1 MGVDVGAFVPV
12 PAKQL
17 RAEGQ
22 ALADHAENT
31 LRAILLRGST
41 RAVRPLLA
49 FLKLK
54 HRVSYPQL
62 ARITQLLFA
71 IFESSAGDVG
81 AEARVAGALAQALQV
96 LNKLE
101 DCPAV
106 GSSGRLVIAWRPI
119 YEAILR
125 VSLRGASWAAFAIR
139 GGDQLLGSEAE
150 KTHLMAMAGLARR
163 ARNFFSGSAAGE
175 IMDELRPMLC
185 HHEMSLYKAVGLLC
199 LFLPD
204 HGMQGAG
211 GAGQV
216 LEELAVVWQTIPN
229 STEWHMLWITLFSRM
244 ARHNIEDV
252 LTPLQALLHPL
263 MATFLKLLEVP
274 TGKTKPQRYEKLGWP
289 SDCDFLL
296 RDKKSRAAEEC
307 IKKYTRLIVFS
318 IAPGSQTMP
327 CVKELLTYLKP
338 FFHPLQEGEH
348 TQQLGMESG
357 NHRCKLPWRSAHV
370 LSAQDTADF
379 TELILPFAM
388 TSYYSKDYSMS
399 FAAGQALK
407 DLVSI
412 STDVVLPKLLDMV
425 VNSMQN
431 VMKPHEVQNSIS
443 ISSVL
448 VGKILTSEGG
458 FDLMGQL
465 MQLSVAGIDTND
477 PMKTMATLRFYIA
490 LLAEMPLTDVNDVP
504 AGASKP
510 GILFGLQDWCAAV
523 LDRAFDLLGNISDL
537 KQGNAMKGH
546 VQGLLRR
553 FFTVFFQQMSPT
565 LYKFCLDRVSRRCLS
580 TFYPPGKQYIG
591 YLLDAA
597 VYGNCAQGVAQLVP
611 ALCSKIVKGNGD
623 LQGSDAEAA
632 YFVHILGHAISRAG
646 KELHAYSAQIDAV
659 LAATVLH
666 TDTLIAKEGQKLLR
680 KLLRS
685 ALDVRPEESRSW
697 SGAMVPDFVAVCGIR
712 CVPAS
717 AQITFRTPTDAC
729 QQRSRALIDTFF
741 GRAEAVLKN
750 ANASSAEMRSAF
762 GCLTGLVRG
771 GCQLF
776 LAPDMKEDST
786 GGDDDDDEDIVTSLQ
801 SPFKVQDAAWGVS
814 TRSRLGQLLVLIC
827 RAQAIPENPD
837 VQSVKALMRLV
848 GVYLSSKGVWTKY
861 ENAKSSAAYNKAVS
875 RNYEKGP
882 QAAYPRELLVSR
894 VYALVGKRADAGVFE
909 EDSVA
914 SELLDKLGAMCM
926 HEYSVVRKKAQKV
939 LPAALKRYPRAATRL
954 YTAMLQRLRDPA
966 ATKGTIN
973 GVVFSLQKSAALTRI
988 ARTWGLTHD
997 LLTGLLSTQH
1007 FDETKVQ
1014 VRLAELW
1021 NSYVQYTFPMAY
1033 GGLLHPSSLVNLPV
1047 MAEFAPQLV
1056 KDDFAAGTTILA
1068 ERAERDRQ
1076 TQATVVKV
1084 MQDALADGL
1093 KPSGATIHWRFTVL
1107 AAAALAL
1114 QINRRRPADAA
1125 TVKLFLQGLNSDILS
1140 LRQLC
1145 RAVLPVIFLSEQVSA
1160 GDSMEV
1166 EVSETVD
1173 KMADDPQNLWPENF
1187 DGGLSAS
1194 YAGPYTDVTW
1204 LGWNHINDE
1213 TQAGGHPAAFC
1224 EAALTVLASP
1234 EWIVGTVG
1242 KTSQDHNKS
1251 GDERAD
1257 TTSAGAVTMPLASA
1271 RIQAACD
1278 SRWLWPRTAAAS
1290 FSADFSKNTMLT
1302 VESIVAAT
1310 GMAGVNAMWS
1320 ELEKAAV
1327 NAADRELQCTAAEM
1341 IAGIVRASHSL
1352 AASEQESLRTRL
1364 ASLLTATLGAVT
1376 PDSVAVW
1383 SEMLRYIAANR
1394 DPRRLQWLAQIVLS
1408 LSDNISD
1415 DTGGGALSLVSL
1427 PHRFFASL
1435 SHFLPGCDI
1444 SLESSTWLIFVS
1456 VFDMHGR
1463 WQAKALKFQ
1472 QALLMEFTWRGMA
1485 MARAVTE
1492 KSRPLL
1498 GRSSK
1503 AVREE
1508 AGRAIV
1514 LVLRCMARFGR
1525 TNAASISQVPTF
1537 VSEWLPALLAQLHQ
1551 TYTIALPAEGTP
1563 ERLSLKNQIEGA
1575 LYVFCHSSLLG
1586 HATSIGPLMTAGFPV
1601 MLAVQEDSDKE
1612 FAQVCVLTPSC
1623 SCMCIC
1629 CASLCVRPSRCCA
1642 VTRRV
1647 VVGRLEKWLWSWL
1660 QLRWRGVS
1668 WRLSSWR
1675 LRSTHSPLQAAGEYA
1690 KRVSTLFVRCRTP

>member
-1 MGVDVGAFVPV
+1 MLEQLGHSCPFSALRTAMGVDVGAAVPV
-12 PAKQL
+12 PADQL
-17 RAEGQ
+17 AAEGQ

-54 HRVSYPQL
+54 HRVRYPQL

-71 IFESSAGDVG
+71 IFEASAGDVG
-81 AEARVAGALAQALQV
+81 AETRVAGALAQALQA

-101 DCPAV
+101 DCPAA
-106 GSSGRLVIAWRPI
+106 GSAERVVIAWRPI

-125 VSLRGASWAAFAIR
+125 VSLRGADWAGFAIR
-139 GGDQLLGSEAE
+139 GGDQLLGSEAA
-150 KTHLMAMAGLARR
+150 KNHLKAMAGLARR
-163 ARNFFSGSAAGE
+163 ARNFFSVSAAGE

-204 HGMQGAG
+204 HGLESAG
-211 GAGQV
+211 GAGDLLTQ
-216 LEELAVVWQTIPN
+216 LASVWQTIPN
-229 STEWHMLWITLFSRM
+229 STEWHMLFITLFSRM
-244 ARHNIEDV
+244 TRHNIEDV
-252 LTPLQALLHPL
+252 LTPLQALLPAL

-274 TGKTKPQRYEKLGWP
+274 TGKTKPQRYEQLGWP

-296 RDKKSRAAEEC
+296 QGKDKTKAKDEC

-318 IAPGSQTMP
+318 IAPGSQTMS
-327 CVKELLTYLKP
+327 CVKEMLTYLKP
-338 FFHPLQEGEH
+338 FVHPLQEGAH
-348 TQQLGMESG
+348 TKQLDMFLKMITLNYTKRLGMENG
-357 NHRCKLPWRSAHV
+357 NHRCKRPWRSAYA
-370 LSAQDTADF
+370 LSDQDTADF

-388 TSYYSKDYSMS
+388 TAFYSKDFSMS
-399 FAAGQALK
+399 FSAGQALK

-412 STDVVLPKLLDMV
+412 STDAVLPRLLDVVL
-425 VNSMQN
+425 NSMQN
-431 VMKPHEVQNSIS
+431 VMKPHEVQNSIG

-448 VGKILTSEGG
+448 VGKMLKAEGG
-458 FDLMGQL
+458 LDLMGQL

-477 PMKTMATLRFYIA
+477 PMKTMVTLRFYLA
-490 LLAEMPLTDVNDVP
+490 LLSEMPLTDVNDLP
-504 AGASKP
+504 AGSSKP
-510 GILFGLQDWCAAV
+510 GILYSLQDWCAAV

-537 KQGNAMKGH
+537 KKGNAMKGH

-565 LYKFCLDRVSRRCLS
+565 LYKFCLDRVSRKCLG

-611 ALCSKIVKGNGD
+611 ALCSKIINANGA

-632 YFVHILGHAISRAG
+632 YFVHILGHAVSRAG
-646 KELHAYSAQIDAV
+646 KDLYPYSVQIDSV

-685 ALDVRPEESRSW
+685 SLGVRPEECRSW
-697 SGAMVPDFVAVCGIR
+697 SGAAVPDFAAACGTR

-717 AQITFRTPTDAC
+717 AQITFRIPTDAC
-729 QQRSRALIDTFF
+729 QQRSRALIDNFL
-741 GRAEAVLKN
+741 GKAEAVLKN

-771 GCQLF
+771 GSQLF
-776 LAPDMKEDST
+776 LAPDMQEDAT
-786 GGDDDDDEDIVTSLQ
+786 GGEGDDEDTEKSLQ
-801 SPFKVQDAAWGVS
+801 SPFKLQDAAWGAA
-814 TRSRLGQLLVLIC
+814 TRTRLGQLLVSIC

-848 GVYLSSKGVWTKY
+848 GFFLSSKGVWTKY
-861 ENAKSSAAYNKAVS
+861 EHAKSSAAYNKAVH
-875 RNYEKGP
+875 RNWEKGP

-894 VYALVGKRADAGVFE
+894 VHALFGKRQDAGVFE

-939 LPAALKRYPRAATRL
+939 LPAALKRYPHAATRL

-973 GVVFSLQKSAALTRI
+973 GVVFSLQKGAALTRI
-988 ARTWGLTHD
+988 AKNWSLSHD
-997 LLTGLLSTQH
+997 LVTGLLASQH

-1021 NSYVQYTFPMAY
+1021 NSYVPYTFPMAY
-1033 GGLLHPSSLVNLPV
+1033 GGLLHSSSLMELPV
-1047 MAEFAPQLV
+1047 MAGFAPQLV
-1056 KDDFAAGTTILA
+1056 KDDFAAGDRILA

-1093 KPSGATIHWRFTVL
+1093 KTSGATVHWRFAVL

-1114 QINRRRPADAA
+1114 QMNRKRPADAA
-1125 TVKLFLQGLNSDILS
+1125 TVQLYLHGLNSDILA

-1145 RAVLPVIFLSEQVSA
+1145 RAVLPVLSLSEQVA
-1160 GDSMEV
+1160 GGDGMDV
-1166 EVSETVD
+1166 EVSGTAD
-1173 KMADDPQNLWPENF
+1173 KMCDDAQVLWPDDF
-1187 DGGLSAS
+1187 DGDLAGA
-1194 YAGPYTDVTW
+1194 YPGPYKDVTW
-1204 LGWNHINDE
+1204 LGWNHIKDE
-1213 TQAGGHPAAFC
+1213 VLAGGDAASFR
-1224 EAALTVLASP
+1224 EAAQAVLASP
-1234 EWIVGTVG
+1234 GWIAGTVD
-1242 KTSQDHNKS
+1242 KTSQDHRLS

-1257 TTSAGAVTMPLASA
+1257 TKSAGGATMPLASA
-1271 RIQAACD
+1271 GIQAACD
-1278 SRWLWPRTAAAS
+1278 ARWLWPRTSAAS
-1290 FSADFSKNTMLT
+1290 LSADFSKNTMLT

-1310 GMAGVNAMWS
+1310 GMAGVDVMWA
-1320 ELEKAAV
+1320 ELEKAAGKT
-1327 NAADRELQCTAAEM
+1327 ADRELQCTAAEM
-1341 IAGIVRASHSL
+1341 VAGIVRASHSFG
-1352 AASEQESLRTRL
+1352 AAEQESLRTRL

-1376 PDSVAVW
+1376 PDSVACW

-1394 DPRRLQWLAQIVLS
+1394 DPRRFQWLAQIVLS

-1427 PHRFFASL
+1427 LHP
-1435 SHFLPGCDI
+1435 C
-1444 SLESSTWLIFVS
+1444 SS
-1456 VFDMHGR
+1456 
-1463 WQAKALKFQ
+1463 
-1472 QALLMEFTWRGMA
+1472 
-1485 MARAVTE
+1485 
-1492 KSRPLL
+1492 
-1498 GRSSK
+1498 
-1503 AVREE
+1503 
-1508 AGRAIV
+1508 
-1514 LVLRCMARFGR
+1514 
-1525 TNAASISQVPTF
+1525 N
-1537 VSEWLPALLAQLHQ
+1537 
-1551 TYTIALPAEGTP
+1551 
-1563 ERLSLKNQIEGA
+1563 
-1575 LYVFCHSSLLG
+1575 
-1586 HATSIGPLMTAGFPV
+1586 
-1601 MLAVQEDSDKE
+1601 
-1612 FAQVCVLTPSC
+1612 
-1623 SCMCIC
+1623 
-1629 CASLCVRPSRCCA
+1629 
-1642 VTRRV
+1642 
-1647 VVGRLEKWLWSWL
+1647 
-1660 QLRWRGVS
+1660 
-1668 WRLSSWR
+1668 LSSPSPCS
-1675 LRSTHSPLQAAGEYA
+1675 RSLVGVMSWCCSSWWV
-1690 KRVSTLFVRCRTP
+1690 RVRV